1 MERKLLWILCVLSIL
16 TFTTSLFTTLF
27 IYYNDNNHTKVN
39 SNSIANKKT
48 KYKKSMI
55 VYEHGNHV
63 DLRNVGIGFGNDYL
77 LKIANDNSDDINY
90 TIKWGNVINDWNSS
104 DYQNFVYSINCDNGV
119 VLDNQNMP
127 FSNEDKD
134 IVSSLVIGPNKEVS
148 CRISIKYN
156 GNYIEQS
163 NNSFAADIGV
173 LVNS

>member
-1 MERKLLWILCVLSIL
+1 
-16 TFTTSLFTTLF
+16 
-27 IYYNDNNHTKVN
+27 
-39 SNSIANKKT
+39 
-48 KYKKSMI
+48 
-55 VYEHGNHV
+55 
-63 DLRNVGIGFGNDYL
+63 
-77 LKIANDNSDDINY
+77 
-90 TIKWGNVINDWNSS
+90 
-104 DYQNFVYSINCDNGV
+104 
-119 VLDNQNMP
+119 MP